1 METKLPYADLDSPR
15 SAPSTG
21 GGGMPGKRSMTQGMA
36 PRTVIYRAADGT
48 RDANGVAADAE
59 TAVARASG
67 GSGAPLPTRVQ
78 RQFEQSLGTDLS
90 GVRVHT
96 GAESAQAASAVGAKA
111 YTVGNDIH
119 FADDRYQPD
128 DPFGLHLLAHEVAH
142 TAQQSGGAKRRQHKL
157 EVSAPQDAAE
167 HEADRAADAM
177 VRGEAASVSGAAA
190 GAVARSPRT
199 DWTKPRE
206 REAWETGPELPQP
219 MHQSISGMVSPIETF
234 VTMPWAEAPDVNHSA
249 DWSGISHSDR
259 NRCFS
264 ELDRVFAESQA
275 IWNNLVPLV
284 AGFEDASKDPT
295 LSGLTGSG
303 QLLSKENADNAGTEA
318 QPMGVLQKDSFQYMD
333 TMDQAVEY
341 GVPMTMNDSTV
352 GIGDALSS
360 DLASKGVAGRGANKE
375 TQEKMQSYL
384 KAQVALQEAVQDLED
399 GCDEQDAQAQIAAAE
414 NVLQATTNSLKAAKT
429 EEEIASLE
437 RDKGIVETVFGVVKS
452 GFTTVNASRGRKG
465 SAAGG
470 IEAGADMV
478 GGFIAGVYDA
488 KINGYKMQI
497 TELGTANAQ
506 LENENAR
513 GALAMAKAALEGQR
527 DRVVILKN
535 KAVLAEN
542 DRRMKLNDLGTA
554 AADNASK
561 TKDRT
566 GVTANQN
573 QSDAIRVKIA
583 ALPAVELVIGS
594 AEQIAGAAT
603 QPSTEGPAGMAA
615 SVTNNIGSLVSH
627 LSMIAGAKQKY
638 ERIVGEWKMKKAEI
652 ERFIHEDI
660 M

>member
-1 METKLPYADLDSPR
+1 METKLPYADLDSPHV
-15 SAPSTG
+15 APSTIG
-21 GGGMPGKRSMTQGMA
+21 GGTPGKRSMTQGMA
-36 PRTVIYRAADGT
+36 PRTVIYRAAERDG
-48 RDANGVAADAE
+48 NGVAVDAE
-59 TAVARASG
+59 AAVSRASG
-67 GSGAPLPTRVQ
+67 GSGAALPTRIQ

-90 GVRVHT
+90 AVRVHT
-96 GAESAQAASAVGAKA
+96 GAESAAAASAVGAKA

-119 FADDRYQPD
+119 FADGRYQPD

-142 TAQQSGGAKRRQHKL
+142 TAQQSGGAQRRQHKL

-190 GAVARSPRT
+190 GAIARSPRT

-219 MHQSISGMVSPIETF
+219 IYQSIAGMVSPVDGF
-234 VTMPWAEAPDVNHSA
+234 VTMPWAEAPDVNPSA
-249 DWSGISHSDR
+249 DWSGISASDR
-259 NRCFS
+259 GRCFS

-275 IWNNLVPLV
+275 IWNNLVPMV
-284 AGFEDASKDPT
+284 TTFESASKDPA

-303 QLLSKENADNAGTEA
+303 QLLDEADNPEA
-318 QPMGVLQKDSFQYMD
+318 EARPMGVLQKDTFQYMD

-341 GVPMTMNDSTV
+341 GVPMTMGDSTV
-352 GIGDALSS
+352 GIGDALTS

-384 KAQVALQEAVQDLED
+384 KAQVTLQEAVQELDD
-399 GCDEQDAQAQIAAAE
+399 ACDETSAKSQIDSAQA
-414 NVLQATTNSLKAAKT
+414 VLQQTLNALRASKD
-429 EEEIASLE
+429 EEKIASLE
-437 RDKGIVETVFGVVKS
+437 KDKGIVEMVFGAIKG
-452 GFTTVNASRGRKG
+452 GFTTAGASIGKKG
-465 SAAGG
+465 SLTGG

-478 GGFIAGVYDA
+478 GGFISGVYDA

-497 TELGTANAQ
+497 AQLGTANAE
-506 LENENAR
+506 LETDNAR
-513 GALAMAKAALEGQR
+513 RALAQAIAALEGQR
-527 DRVVILKN
+527 DRVVVLKN

-561 TKDRT
+561 TKDRN
-566 GVTANQN
+566 GATADRNQA
-573 QSDAIRVKIA
+573 DAIRVKIA

-594 AEQIAGAAT
+594 AEQIANAAN

-615 SVTNNIGSLVSH
+615 SVTRNIGSLVSH

-638 ERIVGEWKMKKAEI
+638 ERTVGEWKARKAEI